1 VEAGIT
7 VGIASPAILT
17 ILRRNSG
24 PSGPRLIHRTSMNLR
39 NVAIIAHVDHG
50 KTTLVDRL
58 LQQSGAVRE
67 NQRVQERAMDSNDL
81 ERERGIT
88 ILAKVTSIDWH
99 GTRINI
105 VDTPGHADFGG
116 EVERILNMVDGALV
130 LVDAA
135 EGPLPQTKFVVSK
148 ALRMGLKP
156 IVVINKVDRGDA
168 RPTEVVNEVFDLFA
182 ALDATDE
189 QLDFPILY
197 GSAKEGWMAATPE
210 GPKDSMTP
218 LFDLVLR
225 HVAPPVIEQGPFR
238 LLGTILEANPYLGR
252 IVTGRITSGSV
263 KPNQAVKVLDR
274 NGDLIEE
281 GRITKVLAFRGLER
295 TAVDEAEAGDIVAV
309 AGLPQATVAH
319 TICAPDVDG
328 PLPAQPIDPPT
339 LSMTFRIN
347 DSPLAG
353 TEGDK
358 VQSRVIRDRLLR
370 EAEGNVALRISESS
384 EKDAFEVAG
393 RGELQLGILI
403 ETMRREGFELSV
415 SRPKVLFE
423 QDAASGATMEPVEEV
438 VIDVDE
444 EHSGIVVQKMSERK
458 AELVEMRP
466 SGGGRQRLVFYA
478 PTRGLI
484 GYQGE
489 LLTDTRGTAIMNRLF
504 HGYAPHK
511 GDIEGRRNGVLIA
524 NESGEAVAYALWNLE
539 DRGPMMIEPGWKV
552 YPGMIVGEHTRGN
565 DLVVNV
571 LKGKKLTNIRTTSKD
586 EAVRL
591 TPPLRM
597 TLEKALAYI
606 SDDELVEVTPKSIR
620 LRKKLLDPHERK
632 REERK
637 REAERV

>member
-1 VEAGIT
+1 
-7 VGIASPAILT
+7 
-17 ILRRNSG
+17 
-24 PSGPRLIHRTSMNLR
+24 MNLR

-58 LQQSGAVRE
+58 LQQSGTYRD
-67 NQRVQERAMDSNDL
+67 NQRQVERAMDSNDL

-88 ILAKVTSIDWH
+88 ILAKATSIMWGD
-99 GTRINI
+99 TRINI

-148 ALRMGLKP
+148 ALKMGLKP
-156 IVVINKVDRGDA
+156 IVVINKVDRSDA
-168 RPTEVVNEVFDLFA
+168 RPVEVVNEVFDLFA

-197 GSAKEGWMAATPE
+197 GSAKQGWMATSLE
-210 GPKDSMTP
+210 GSHDDGMKP
-218 LFDLVLR
+218 LFDLVLK
-225 HVAPPVIEQGPFR
+225 HVEPPHVEEGPFR

-263 KPNQAVKVLDR
+263 KPNQAVKVLDHD
-274 NGDLIEE
+274 GTLIES
-281 GRITKVLAFRGLER
+281 GRVTKVLAFRGLDR
-295 TAVDEAEAGDIVAV
+295 IPLDEAGAGDIVAI
-309 AGLPQATVAH
+309 AGLPNATVAH
-319 TICAPDVDG
+319 TICDLSVEVPI
-328 PLPAQPIDPPT
+328 PAQPIDPPT
-339 LSMTFRIN
+339 LAMTFRVN

-358 VQSRVIRDRLLR
+358 VTSRMIRDRLLR
-370 EAEGNVALRISESS
+370 EGEGNVALRVRESDD
-384 EKDAFEVAG
+384 KDSMEVAG

-415 SRPKVLFE
+415 SRPKVLLRR
-423 QDAASGATMEPVEEV
+423 DAAGELQEPIEEV

-444 EHSGIVVQKMSERK
+444 IHSGVVVQKMSERK
-458 AELVEMRP
+458 AEMIEMRP
-466 SGGGRQRLVFYA
+466 SGGHRVRLVFYA

-504 HGYAPHK
+504 HEYAPYK
-511 GDIEGRRNGVLIA
+511 GDIPGRRNGVLIS
-524 NESGEAVAYALWNLE
+524 NEAGEAVAYAMWKLE
-539 DRGPMMIEPGWKV
+539 DRGPMMIDPGCKV
-552 YPGMIVGEHTRGN
+552 YRGMIVGEHTRDN
-565 DLVVNV
+565 DLEINV
-571 LKGKKLTNIRTTSKD
+571 LKGKQLTNIRTTSKD

-591 TPPLRM
+591 TPPIRM

-606 SDDELVEVTPKSIR
+606 QDDELVEVTPQSIR
-620 LRKKLLDPHERK
+620 LRKKLLDPNERK

-637 REAERV
+637 KEAEVA